1 MEQVKKAAEL
11 FSLGIEA
18 LARKY
23 GESQVAQALK
33 QYNQEDES
41 ADPSFS
47 AELDKFIEGEETI
60 TEILPAAKTAAQL
73 AAPGVAK
80 ALGKTAGKG
89 WLASALAGAATSV
102 GTDLAT
108 SAIDRDVD
116 IADISTSKKL
126 NVASPDLEALISNTN
141 DSIEKMTKTLALIG
155 QDLSTRLEDVDVSV
169 DDIIASETGES
180 SAEISKR
187 QSTRQA
193 SAKPEPGKKDKK
205 DKEGKLPDAV
215 LKGSPVGQ

>member
-23 GESQVAQALK
+23 GESQVARALK

-41 ADPSFS
+41 VDPSFS

-89 WLASALAGAATSV
+89 WLASALAGAATSA

-126 NVASPDLEALISNTN
+126 NVASPGLEALISNTN

-193 SAKPEPGKKDKK
+193 RAKPECAAT
-205 DKEGKLPDAV
+205 LAV
-215 LKGSPVGQ
+215 RQAHREPKALAEVVDRT